1 MSNKLW
7 DAWGNSVFIVS
18 NEIRFVL
25 INTKMIF
32 YKIGNFCVIIE
43 DTRDDCQF
51 PEQKYSYS

>member
-18 NEIRFVL
+18 NEILFVL

-32 YKIGNFCVIIE
+32 YKIGNFCVIFE

-51 PEQKYSYS
+51 NEQK